1 MMEFVNR
8 KDDIYS
14 YEMEVL
20 KLMFETANQWFLII
34 VNHDKPSLPHIKCLK
49 PPTSLSYEPSRIAAP
64 KGR

>member
-34 VNHDKPSLPHIKCLK
+34 VNHDKPSLPHIKCLNHQ
-49 PPTSLSYEPSRIAAP
+49 PAFLMNHPA
-64 KGR
+64 